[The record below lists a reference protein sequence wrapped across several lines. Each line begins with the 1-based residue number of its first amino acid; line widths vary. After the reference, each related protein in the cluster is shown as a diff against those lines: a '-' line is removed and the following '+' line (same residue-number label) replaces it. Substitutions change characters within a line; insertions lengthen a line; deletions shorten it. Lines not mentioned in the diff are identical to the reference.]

1 MFIKI
6 STLVQHSDLWFGG

>member
-6 STLVQHSDLWFGG
+6 SWFS

>member
-6 STLVQHSDLWFGG
+6 SWYL

>member
-1 MFIKI
+1 MFNKI

>member
-6 STLVQHSDLWFGG
+6 SLMVAIMTW